1 MNGQPVEPYGRP
13 GRTGPIPTV
22 GLMLLADDR
31 KLLVDEL
38 VCLEREAEE
47 TIRSAP
53 VDDPVQMT
61 LYDWDVLKDAVAAE
75 ANCCSDS
82 KRAIHLHRICD
93 RIDELLDSYR

>member
-1 MNGQPVEPYGRP
+1 MARKRIRP
-13 GRTGPIPTV
+13 DDTV

-47 TIRSAP
+47 IIRSTP

-61 LYDWDVLKDAVAAE
+61 LSDWEVLRDAVAAE
-75 ANCCSDS
+75 ANYCTDS
-82 KRAIHLHRICD
+82 GRAIRLHRICD